1 MYIPLKVEGN
11 KGAHGIG
18 RQREFAFIRFKDRE
32 AAHDAIF
39 RMNGA
44 DFHGRT
50 LKVED
55 STQVCTVPCCITLFH
70 FNSCSAYLFV
80 RECILVRIQG
90 I

>member
-18 RQREFAFIRFKDRE
+18 RQREFAFLRFKDRE

-55 STQVCTVPCCITLFH
+55 ATQVQCHVVSLYFTLIH
-70 FNSCSAYLFV
+70 VVHIYLSGSVF
-80 RECILVRIQG
+80 
-90 I
+90 